1 MYTLCEVY
9 SNFCCIT
16 QSGRYLESSV
26 SQLDVRWEVEYVSA
40 EGKPSVPSS
49 AARRTQQGIEME
61 ISPSKAAPPTQQH
74 VK

>member
-1 MYTLCEVY
+1 M
-9 SNFCCIT
+9 
-16 QSGRYLESSV
+16 

-49 AARRTQQGIEME
+49 PAGRTQQGIEME
-61 ISPSKAAPPTQQH
+61 ISLNKGAPTQHH

>member
-1 MYTLCEVY
+1 M
-9 SNFCCIT
+9 
-16 QSGRYLESSV
+16 

-61 ISPSKAAPPTQQH
+61 ISPNKATPPTQQH
-74 VK
+74 AK